1 MTRNGSGLAVPIVA
15 IGGEARKTDQLGGS
29 IDFQSKA
36 PAAQTQAKANSRR
49 QEPDRR
55 RAAFA
60 REVALAEF
68 KDRRAGWLTLSRL
81 VWGKL

>member
-1 MTRNGSGLAVPIVA
+1 MRSNGAGLAVPIVA
-15 IGGEARKTDQLGGS
+15 IGGEARKDQLGGCDLLNKPS
-29 IDFQSKA
+29 A
-36 PAAQTQAKANSRR
+36 TRLQAKANSRR

-81 VWGKL
+81 VWGRP